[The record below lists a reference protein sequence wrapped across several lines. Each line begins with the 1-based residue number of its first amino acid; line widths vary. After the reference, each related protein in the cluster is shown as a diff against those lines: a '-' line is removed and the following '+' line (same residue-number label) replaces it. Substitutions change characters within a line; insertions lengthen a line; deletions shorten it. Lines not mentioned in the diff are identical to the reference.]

1 MQLTAVL
8 LTLAAVAVVV
18 FFLRAIALASAGL
31 PRLALAGDRGA
42 VDLFI
47 PEVWAAQLLVRL
59 QEQYV
64 LADPGVSVNTDYQGE
79 IQNGGDTVHIGS
91 LGRPTIGTYVKGV
104 TAVDPQQLTT
114 TDQSIVIDQSK
125 FFAFEVDDIDDA
137 QVRDGGRLMSQA
149 AEQAADGL
157 MEVADT
163 FLGTIMTAGA
173 GTILPAVAITTPSQA
188 YNILVRLKVAL
199 DRSNTPTLGRWVAVS
214 PEFHGLL
221 LGDERFTSADRY
233 GQAGVIT
240 NGEVGRAL
248 GFTIRV
254 STNLPAGTAATSPAV
269 SSFVIAGHRV
279 ATTWAEQIR
288 KIEPFRPDN
297 SFSDALKG
305 LHLYGA
311 RVIRPEALAV
321 VDVDVTLPA

>member
-1 MQLTAVL
+1 M
-8 LTLAAVAVVV
+8 
-18 FFLRAIALASAGL
+18 
-31 PRLALAGDRGA
+31 A

-47 PEVWAAQLLVRL
+47 PEVWAAELLVRL

-64 LADPGVSVNTDYQGE
+64 LADPGVSVNTDYTGE
-79 IQNGGDTVHIGS
+79 INQGGDTVHIGS
-91 LGRPTIGTYVKGV
+91 LGRPTISTYVKGV

-114 TDQSIVIDQSK
+114 TDQTLVIDQSK
-125 FFAFEVDDIDDA
+125 FFAFEVDDIDVA

-163 FLGTIMTAGA
+163 YLGTVMTANA
-173 GTILPAVAITTPSQA
+173 GTVLAAQAVTTPAAA
-188 YNILVRLKVAL
+188 YNVLVRLKVAL
-199 DRSNTPTLGRWVAVS
+199 DRANVPTQGRWVAVS

-233 GQAGVIT
+233 GSAGVVT

-248 GFTIRV
+248 GFEIKV
-254 STNLPAGTAATSPAV
+254 STNLPTGTAGTAPAV
-269 SSFVIAGHRV
+269 SSYLIAGHRV
-279 ATTWAEQIR
+279 ATTWAEQVN
-288 KIEPFRPDN
+288 KVEPYRPDN

-311 RVIRPEALAV
+311 KVIRPEALAV
-321 VDVDVTLPA
+321 IDVDVTVPA

>member
-1 MQLTAVL
+1 M
-8 LTLAAVAVVV
+8 
-18 FFLRAIALASAGL
+18 
-31 PRLALAGDRGA
+31 A
-42 VDLFI
+42 VDLFR
-47 PEVWAAQLLVRL
+47 PGVWASELLVRL
-59 QEQYV
+59 QERYV
-64 LADPGVSVNTDYQGE
+64 LADPGVSVNTDYAGE
-79 IQNGGDTVHIGS
+79 IQQGGDTVHIGS
-91 LGRPTIGTYVKGV
+91 LGRPTIGNYVRNV
-104 TAVDPQQLTT
+104 TAVDPQTLNS
-114 TDQSIVIDQSK
+114 TDQTLVIDQSK
-125 FFAFEVDDIDDA
+125 FFAFEVDDVDAA
-137 QVRDGGRLMSQA
+137 QVRDNGRLMTHA
-149 AEQAADGL
+149 AEQAGDGL

-173 GTILPAVAITTPSQA
+173 GTVLTAAAITTPAQA

-199 DRSNTPTLGRWVAVS
+199 DRGNVPTDGRWVAVA

-233 GQAGVIT
+233 GQTGVIT

-248 GFTIRV
+248 GFEIKV
-254 STNLPAGTAATSPAV
+254 STNLPAGTAATAPAV

-288 KIEPFRPDN
+288 QVEAYRVQT

-311 RVIRPEALAV
+311 KVIRPEALAV
-321 VDVDVTLPA
+321 IDVDVTLPV